1 MHVKNHKL
9 AFLGIPSKWK
19 RHYRNLLSLREDLL
33 ADRMNQTETL
43 RDGYDVPAGDEL
55 DHRIMLT
62 ILANVKDPLSEVEAA
77 IRRIKNGTYGVCE
90 ESGEP
95 IPEARL
101 RVVPWTRYTMEV
113 LERKERAQAGSSRGR
128 RDWCGKTDW
137 DRRFA
142 IILQPK
148 TDS

>member
-19 RHYRNLLSLREDLL
+19 RHYRNLLALREDLQ
-33 ADRMNQTETL
+33 ADRMNETNTL
-43 RDGYDVPAGDEL
+43 RDAHDIPEGDEL

-62 ILANVKDPLSEVEAA
+62 ILSNAKDPLSEIEAA
-77 IRRIKNGTYGVCE
+77 IQRIKNGTYGICQ
-90 ESGEP
+90 ESGKP

-113 LERKERAQAGSSRGR
+113 LERKERAQAGSSRRRPDGR
-128 RDWCGKTDW
+128 DNLDGDH
-137 DRRFA
+137 RFA
-142 IILQPK
+142 LILQPEI
-148 TDS
+148 DS

>member
-19 RHYRNLLSLREDLL
+19 RHYRNLLALREDLL
-33 ADRMNQTETL
+33 ADRVNQTNTL
-43 RDGYDVPAGDEL
+43 RDAHKVPAGDEL

-62 ILANVKDPLSEVEAA
+62 ILSNVKDPLSEIEAA
-77 IRRIKNGTYGVCE
+77 IQRIKDGTYGICE
-90 ESGEP
+90 ESGKP

-113 LERKERAQAGSSRGR
+113 LERMERAQAGSSRRRPDGR
-128 RDWCGKTDW
+128 GNPDGDH
-137 DRRFA
+137 RFA
-142 IILQPK
+142 IILQPEI
-148 TDS
+148 DL